1 MKITRVLLAALFL
14 VTPLMF
20 FTDLTE
26 NPFQVQ
32 NTVLYVLLA
41 LIYATMAVKFL
52 RSKTIDFT
60 KTFFDL
66 AFFVYVI
73 VCAVTW
79 LSAVSSEPQALRQT
93 MFYNMLNYGT
103 LLLVVALG
111 AYVVSKN
118 VVFSGVIESKTN
130 YILLFIVWGALWLL
144 RP

>member
-1 MKITRVLLAALFL
+1 MLNLTKPQKETIYMKITRVLLAALFL

-60 KTFFDL
+60 KTFFSCD
-66 AFFVYVI
+66 FV
-73 VCAVTW
+73 
-79 LSAVSSEPQALRQT
+79 
-93 MFYNMLNYGT
+93 
-103 LLLVVALG
+103 
-111 AYVVSKN
+111 
-118 VVFSGVIESKTN
+118 
-130 YILLFIVWGALWLL
+130 
-144 RP
+144 